1 MSWLQKLQTRW
12 KAKNIWQVVAILL
25 VFCCTGMTVVAIM
38 RPTLHFLF
46 GARIPSWANV
56 LYYILILPVYNIVL
70 LMYGFIFGQFRFFY
84 DFEKR
89 FFTRLAS
96 FFGKKQ

>member
-12 KAKNIWQVVAILL
+12 NAKNIWQVIAILL

-46 GARIPSWANV
+46 GPEIPAWAKV
-56 LYYILILPVYNIVL
+56 VYYILILPVYNIVL
-70 LMYGFIFGQFRFFY
+70 LMYGFVFGQFRFFY

-89 FFTRLAS
+89 FFARMRGL
-96 FFGKKQ
+96 FRKKQ